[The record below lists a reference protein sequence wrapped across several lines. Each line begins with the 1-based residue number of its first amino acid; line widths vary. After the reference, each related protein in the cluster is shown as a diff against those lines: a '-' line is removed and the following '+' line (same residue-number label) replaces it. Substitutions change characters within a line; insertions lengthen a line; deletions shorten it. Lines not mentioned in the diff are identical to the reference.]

1 MLFTTADTAF
11 WSGGVEHFF
20 AYYFTGSTPDLVTTQ
35 GVGVGSSVGALEAA
49 YGGPLYAM
57 DESFFDPSSGFWTY
71 DIQDW
76 TGLWGYSSGQSAA
89 DLVTSIN
96 GGQGCGE

>member
-1 MLFTTADTAF
+1 
-11 WSGGVEHFF
+11 VEHFF